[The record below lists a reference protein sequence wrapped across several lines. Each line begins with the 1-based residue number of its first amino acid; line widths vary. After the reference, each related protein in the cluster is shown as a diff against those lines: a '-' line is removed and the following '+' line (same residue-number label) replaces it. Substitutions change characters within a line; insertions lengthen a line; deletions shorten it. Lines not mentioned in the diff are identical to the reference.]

1 MATPP
6 DFTTGA
12 VLTAAQMNAV
22 GLWLVKTQT
31 FTTQT
36 NVDVTSVFT
45 SDYENYIAIVR
56 LASSLTGNYNNVQLL
71 NGSTPKT
78 TNYSRSG
85 VLANTSNV
93 ISSDSSGTGQTSW
106 RWGLQST
113 VAIYGT
119 MTFFRPFSTSP
130 SGYKAD
136 ALYEGNQIMH
146 AGVQTESYSAT
157 GFRIFADAG
166 ASTYTGTVSV
176 YGYNN

>member
-1 MATPP
+1 MPVP
-6 DFTTGA
+6 VFTTGE
-12 VLTAAQMNAV
+12 VLTASAMNQV
-22 GLWLVKTQT
+22 GLWLVSTQT
-31 FTTQT
+31 FSAQT
-36 NVDVTSVFT
+36 DVDVTSVFT
-45 SDYENYIAIVR
+45 ADYENYLAVVR
-56 LASSLTGNYNNVQLL
+56 LASSLTGNYNNVRLL
-71 NGSTPKT
+71 NGSTPKA

-93 ISSDSSGTGQTSW
+93 ISSDSSGTGATSW

-119 MTFFRPFSTSP
+119 MTFFRPFSTAP
-130 SGYKAD
+130 TGYKAD
-136 ALYEGNQIMH
+136 AIYDGSQISH

-157 GFRIFADAG
+157 GFRILADAG